1 MSAGS
6 IAARVSR
13 SAHKRANGVE
23 VLFIRN
29 GSTCSPIATIG
40 TTRRDQQMSDG
51 HISRKQIRDFLI
63 DVVDLVIDGDQV
75 EPDLDDRIEE
85 TEGGRVFVYR
95 IVSPGGN
102 EEPFRYSDRWRITW
116 RIHAELIEERDV

>member
-1 MSAGS
+1 M
-6 IAARVSR
+6 
-13 SAHKRANGVE
+13 NGVE
-23 VLFIRN
+23 VLFIR
-29 GSTCSPIATIG
+29 GALTCSPIATIG

-63 DVVDLVIDGDQV
+63 DVVDLVIDGERV

-85 TEGGRVFVYR
+85 TDGDRVFVYR

>member
-1 MSAGS
+1 M
-6 IAARVSR
+6 
-13 SAHKRANGVE
+13 NGVE
-23 VLFIRN
+23 VLYIR
-29 GSTCSPIATIG
+29 GALTCSPIATIG
-40 TTRRDQQMSDG
+40 TTRRDQQFSDG

-63 DVVDLVIDGDQV
+63 DVVDLVIDGERV
-75 EPDLDDRIEE
+75 EPELDDRIEE
-85 TEGGRVFVYR
+85 TDGDRVFVYR